1 MSYFHSVFTKH
12 ANTSFQP
19 LNVPFDR
26 VSPMYYQTEFPTNFG
41 NFVLNVYIKG
51 VRNVFDIKSFTLFVN
66 DETIQSFTGEYIYLN
81 EYLRTPSQKSISNTT
96 NYIVVPL
103 KKYIPVF
110 PGNKIVL
117 EMNKEPHGDDELS
130 LVMDYVF
137 VDTPPKATELLIE
150 QVQTID
156 EYYPGGRSLK
166 LNLNLKRLV
175 KEFIFVVQNVSK
187 DGTMDYSNAAGI
199 DQLTRLKI
207 DINQFTKV
215 DQSGAYFSK
224 LQPLDYHTRVP
235 ELPTLFYTY
244 SFCLDPESEFP
255 TGTINMG
262 MIRNQNIYMEFRDDE
277 PKNVRIYAICYNV
290 ISNDGKLIFV

>member
-1 MSYFHSVFTKH
+1 MSYFHSVFSKH

-19 LNVPFDR
+19 LNVSFDR
-26 VSPMYYQTEFPTNFG
+26 VSPLYYQTEFPTNFG

-51 VRNVFDIKSFTLFVN
+51 LRNIFDIKSFTLFVN
-66 DETIQSFTGEYIYLN
+66 DEPIQTFTGEYMYIN
-81 EYLRTPSQKSISNTT
+81 EYLKTPAQKSSSDK
-96 NYIVVPL
+96 YIVVPL
-103 KKYIPVF
+103 KKYLPVF

-117 EMNKEPHGDDELS
+117 ELNKESEHELS
-130 LVMDYVF
+130 LVIDYLF
-137 VDTPPKATELLIE
+137 VDALPKPTDMLIE
-150 QVQTID
+150 QVQLID
-156 EYYPGGRSLK
+156 EYYPGGGGKSLK

-187 DGTMDYSNAAGI
+187 DGTTDYSNAAGL
-199 DQLTRLKI
+199 DQITRLKI

-235 ELPTLFYTY
+235 VLPSLFYTY

-262 MIRNQNIYMEFRDDE
+262 MIRNQNIYMNFRDDE

-290 ISNDGKLIFV
+290 ISSDGKLIFV

>member
-1 MSYFHSVFTKH
+1 MFSKR

-26 VSPMYYQTEFPTNFG
+26 ISSLYYQTEFPSNFG

-51 VRNVFDIKSFTLFVN
+51 LKNIFNIKSFTLFVN
-66 DETIQSFTGEYIYLN
+66 DETIQSFTGEYMYIN
-81 EYLRTPSQKSISNTT
+81 EYLKTPAQKSST
-96 NYIVVPL
+96 NKYIVVPL

-117 EMNKEPHGDDELS
+117 ELFNEEDDELS
-130 LVMDYVF
+130 LVVDYLF

-156 EYYPGGRSLK
+156 EYYPGGKTLK

-175 KEFIFVVQNVSK
+175 KEFIFVIQNVSK
-187 DGTMDYSNAAGI
+187 DGTQDYSNSAGL

-235 ELPTLFYTY
+235 ELPSLFYTY

-255 TGTINMG
+255 TGSINMG